1 VPILRELRPP
11 GAWTPRRNFAVSKS
25 LTQSLT
31 VSSGAFEKE
40 GERRATLAPT
50 PRDRVG
56 LGNRNG
62 QGSRL
67 DKISDRNIMARWLR
81 RCSRPGRVTMIPEFG
96 DFQWVSPLER
106 SVNRRRG
113 TR

>member
-56 LGNRNG
+56 SRWAIGTVRV
-62 QGSRL
+62 SRL
-67 DKISDRNIMARWLR
+67 DKISDRKIMARLLR
-81 RCSRPGRVTMIPEFG
+81 RCS
-96 DFQWVSPLER
+96 
-106 SVNRRRG
+106 
-113 TR
+113 